1 MTAYLLQINGL
12 RLVGGLLLLFIS
24 YKLYKDNI
32 TGFTPKKNVTIE
44 TSNFYKAIITVII
57 ADITMSLDNV
67 LGVAGAAKDHY
78 VLLIFGL
85 TLSIFLMAF
94 AAKFTA
100 NIIKKYKWINWIG
113 LAAIVVVAMQLIYSD
128 LTLFLA

>member
-1 MTAYLLQINGL
+1 MVCVSWWIIIIIHFLQTLKITL
-12 RLVGGLLLLFIS
+12 QVL
-24 YKLYKDNI
+24 KKD
-32 TGFTPKKNVTIE
+32 VTIE

-57 ADITMSLDNV
+57 ADVTMSLDNV

-100 NIIKKYKWINWIG
+100 NIIKKYKWVNWIG
-113 LAAIVVVAMQLIYSD
+113 LAAIVVVAMQLVVRFNTVSCMIKKI
-128 LTLFLA
+128 F